1 VTIKAAQL
9 ACQPEGQI
17 GQTAGTP
24 GGMSCTVCMR
34 WLQKRKEKK
43 RKEKKRKERKR
54 KERKGK
60 ERKGKERK
68 GKERKGK
75 EKKRKEKK
83 RLHLSASI

>member
-1 VTIKAAQL
+1 VAVTIKAAQL

-43 RKEKKRKERKR
+43 RKEK
-54 KERKGK
+54 

-75 EKKRKEKK
+75 EKERKGKK
-83 RLHLSASI
+83 RLHLSAST